1 MAMVKGI
8 GIDAV
13 VIGDVAELLKHMT
26 KGALARVFTE
36 GELSAARGKADPA
49 EYLAS
54 RFAVKEAAFKAIA
67 PRLSGKSFDYR
78 RIETRNSKDGS
89 PYIYVSEFLQTVL
102 DDTEITSLF
111 VSITTTGGM
120 AIAFVVAES

>member
-1 MAMVKGI
+1 MVKGI

-13 VIGDVAELLKHMT
+13 VVRDMAELLERMT
-26 KGALARVFTE
+26 KGALSRVFTE
-36 GELSAARGKADPA
+36 GELSTAKEKANPA

-67 PRLSGKSFDYR
+67 PSLSGKSFDYR
-78 RIETRNSKDGS
+78 RIETRNNEDGS
-89 PYIYVSEFLQTVL
+89 PYIYIDEFLRMIL
-102 DDTEITSLF
+102 DCAEITTLF

-120 AIAFVVAES
+120 AAAFVVAES

>member
-1 MAMVKGI
+1 MVKGI